1 MAFPLLVR
9 ATVGVALLVTLVGSV
24 AALRPQAGDSTPPP
38 AVEKHAG
45 GEVQQNLAAT
55 HHAEPSSTILLCQA
69 LSPAAPYDI
78 WSVDSAAGCGQGEVG
93 WDSRGI
99 NNWQSYAQGE
109 YVGHARLAHVAE
121 YRLRV
126 GDQLAIYYL
135 RTREVLNQPYE
146 LQVGDEI
153 KIESLTAG
161 GGGTTT
167 PDGQTT
173 TANELNR
180 QVIVQPDGTI
190 TLPLLGQV
198 RAAGYSIPALRD
210 HLEEEYGAF
219 YRVPAITVT
228 AIRVDTRLE
237 DLLETVDARGGN
249 LGGRQLQITVTPAGT
264 INLPGIGGVYV
275 QGLSLSEAKQEID
288 ARYHAAIPGIRVTP
302 DLTQRAARFV
312 YVLGE
317 VNTPGQF
324 ELTGPTTVI
333 QALAQAGGQTLGAN
347 TRQVVVFRRG
357 DDWRLMATM
366 VDLRGA
372 LYGRRPVP
380 ADDIWLSDCD
390 IVLVPKSPIKV
401 VDEVIEQVFTRGI
414 YAAVPL
420 EILWGQGFSTVSAIT
435 SSN

>member
-1 MAFPLLVR
+1 MPFPLLLR
-9 ATVGVALLVTLVGSV
+9 ATLAGALLLLLIGMVAMVGPARSEQGDL
-24 AALRPQAGDSTPPP
+24 APRPDGGP
-38 AVEKHAG
+38 AVLRFARDHN
-45 GEVQQNLAAT
+45 VT
-55 HHAEPSSTILLCQA
+55 LCQA
-69 LSPAAPYDI
+69 LSPAAPHDI
-78 WSVDSAAGCGQGEVG
+78 WSVDSASGCQLGEIG
-93 WDSRGI
+93 WDARGI
-99 NNWQSYAQGE
+99 HDWQAYAQGE
-109 YVGHARLAHVAE
+109 YVGHARLAHVPE

-135 RTREVLNQPYE
+135 RTREVLDQPYE

-153 KIESLTAG
+153 RIESLTAG
-161 GGGTTT
+161 GLGTGEA
-167 PDGQTT
+167 DAAG
-173 TANELNR
+173 ASNELNR

-198 RAAGYSIPALRD
+198 RAAGQSIPSLRD
-210 HLEEEYGAF
+210 DLEERYQKY

-228 AIRVDTRLE
+228 AIRIDTRLE

-249 LGGRQLQITVTPAGT
+249 LGGRQLQMTVTPAGT
-264 INLPGIGGVYV
+264 INLPGIGSVYV

-288 ARYHAAIPGIRVTP
+288 ARYQATIPGIRVTP

-317 VNTPGQF
+317 VATPGQF
-324 ELTGPTTVI
+324 ELTGPTTTMMAI
-333 QALAQAGGQTLGAN
+333 ARAGGQNIGAN
-347 TRQVVVFRRG
+347 LRQVVVFRRG

-372 LYGRRPVP
+372 IYGRRPVP
-380 ADDIWLSDCD
+380 ADEIWLSDSD

-420 EILWGQGFSTVSAIT
+420 EVMWGQGFSTVSAIT
-435 SSN
+435 SAN